1 MEGEEKAEFVL
12 SGVLLMSLTLFLNVS
27 LTLIAVLMETLC
39 LSWTLNPLRHPS
51 PAQLLTSQ
59 LEMVCSSSTATFLP
73 NSSMTRRACTHF
85 WNSSGSTASRE
96 R

>member
-39 LSWTLNPLRHPS
+39 LVGL
-51 PAQLLTSQ
+51 
-59 LEMVCSSSTATFLP
+59 
-73 NSSMTRRACTHF
+73 
-85 WNSSGSTASRE
+85 
-96 R
+96 